1 LVARCMFWLFVS
13 AALVFMFFFARKRFQ
28 QVVLLLGL
36 STGLIVFFRLLSL
49 RGSDVSELIS
59 EAYFLFAIGVL
70 YGAVWLGSRY
80 LNAGKPR
87 SSSGK
92 RRR

>member
-1 LVARCMFWLFVS
+1 MVARCVFWLFVS
-13 AALVFMFFFARKRFQ
+13 SMLIFMFVFARRRFH

-59 EAYFLFAIGVL
+59 EAYFLLAIAVL
-70 YGAVWLGSRY
+70 YGLVWLGMRYIRSGSRSK
-80 LNAGKPR
+80 AGKHDR
-87 SSSGK
+87 
-92 RRR
+92 